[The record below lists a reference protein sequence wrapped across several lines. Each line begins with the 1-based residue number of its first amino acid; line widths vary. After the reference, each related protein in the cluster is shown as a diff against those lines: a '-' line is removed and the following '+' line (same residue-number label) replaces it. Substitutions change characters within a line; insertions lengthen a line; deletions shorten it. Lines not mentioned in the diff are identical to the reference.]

1 MLFILYVPRVIC
13 SILALKNEKEMFP
26 MYANVRKW
34 SFIFNCVALVAG
46 VLTFIAYDIYMFGGK
61 SYLYILL
68 AVCVSIVYLGMDYH
82 WTNCVTFYNTHP
94 HNRSYDVNWIFSDS
108 EP

>member
-1 MLFILYVPRVIC
+1 VLFILYVPRVIC

-46 VLTFIAYDIYMFGGK
+46 VLTLIAYDIYMFAGE